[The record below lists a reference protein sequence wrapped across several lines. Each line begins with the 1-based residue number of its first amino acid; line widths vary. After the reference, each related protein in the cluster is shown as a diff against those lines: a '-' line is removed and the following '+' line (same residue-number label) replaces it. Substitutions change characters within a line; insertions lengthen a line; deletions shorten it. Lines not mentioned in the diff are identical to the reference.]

1 VPQPRAPSAR
11 YAHAVRAML
20 VVNPKATAT
29 SERLRDV
36 LTRALGS
43 DLKIDLAQTTH
54 RGHAIEYGAQA
65 AEAGIDLVV
74 VLGGDGT
81 INEVVNGLLGS
92 GPWKGQSPD
101 APALAVVPG
110 GSTNV
115 FSRALGIARDPVVA
129 TSELLDALR
138 AGRTRRIGL
147 GRVDDRWFTFTAG
160 LGLDAD
166 AVRRVELARAK
177 GRRAT
182 PTRYTRKT
190 LRALMAMDRR
200 HPTVTLEIPGEAPE
214 PGLFLGIAANTAP
227 WTYFRSK
234 PIVLTPDCSFD
245 TGLDLVATRRMGL
258 ISTLWA
264 TSGMLTPDGLRD
276 TRITRI
282 YHDLSEFRLTADH
295 PTYLQVDG
303 DYIGECAAAT
313 FRSVPSALRVIA

>member
-1 VPQPRAPSAR
+1 
-11 YAHAVRAML
+11 ML

-29 SERLRDV
+29 SERQRDV

-43 DLKIDLAQTTH
+43 DLKVDLAQTTH
-54 RGHAIEYGAQA
+54 RGHAIEYAAQA
-65 AEAGIDLVV
+65 AEAGLDLVV

-81 INEVVNGLLGS
+81 INEVVNGLLGP
-92 GPWKGQSPD
+92 GPWQGGSRD

-138 AGRTRRIGL
+138 VGRSRRIGL

-160 LGLDAD
+160 LGIDAD
-166 AVRRVELARAK
+166 AVRRVELARGK

-182 PTRYTRKT
+182 PTLYSRAT
-190 LRALMAMDRR
+190 LRALLAMDRG
-200 HPTVTLEIPGEAPE
+200 HAPLTLEIPGEEPE

-234 PIVLTPDCSFD
+234 PIVLTPDVSFD
-245 TGLDLVATRRMGL
+245 TGLDLVAMRRMRMMGA
-258 ISTLWA
+258 LWSM
-264 TSGMLTPDGLRD
+264 SGMITPRGIRGRH
-276 TRITRI
+276 TRIF
-282 YHDLSEFRLTADH
+282 HDLREFRLTGDQPMH
-295 PTYLQVDG
+295 LQVDG
-303 DYIGECAAAT
+303 DYIGECAGAT
-313 FRSVPSALRVIA
+313 FRSVPDALRVIA

>member
-1 VPQPRAPSAR
+1 
-11 YAHAVRAML
+11 ML

-29 SERLRDV
+29 SERHRDI

-43 DLKIDLAQTTH
+43 DLKVDLAQTTH
-54 RGHAIEYGAQA
+54 RGHATEYGAQA
-65 AEAGIDLVV
+65 AEAGIELVV

-92 GPWKGQSPD
+92 GPWQGQATD
-101 APALAVVPG
+101 APALAIVPG

-129 TSELLDALR
+129 TSELLEALR
-138 AGRTRRIGL
+138 AGRSRRIGL

-177 GRRAT
+177 GRRPT
-182 PTRYTRKT
+182 PTRYSRST
-190 LRALMAMDRR
+190 LRALLAMDRH
-200 HPTVTLEIPGEAPE
+200 HPTVTLELPGEAPE

-227 WTYFRSK
+227 WTYFRSR

-245 TGLDLVATRRMGL
+245 SGLDLVAMRRMGL
-258 ISTLWA
+258 MRTLWA
-264 TSGMLTPDGLRD
+264 TSGMITPDGLRD
-276 TRITRI
+276 NRSTRI
-282 YHDLSEFRLTADH
+282 YRDLREFRLVAEAPMH
-295 PTYLQVDG
+295 LQVDG
-303 DYIGECAAAT
+303 DYIGECADAT
-313 FRSVPSALRVIA
+313 FRAVPSALRVIA

>member
-1 VPQPRAPSAR
+1 M
-11 YAHAVRAML
+11 RAML
-20 VVNPKATAT
+20 VVNPQATAT
-29 SERLRDV
+29 SERQRDI

-54 RGHAIEYGAQA
+54 RGHAIEYAAQA
-65 AEAGIDLVV
+65 REQGLDIVV

-92 GPWKGQSPD
+92 DPWTGSAAD

-138 AGRTRRIGL
+138 AGRARRIGL

-160 LGLDAD
+160 LGIDAD
-166 AVRRVELARAK
+166 AVRRVEKARAK

-182 PTRYTRKT
+182 PSLYTRAT
-190 LRALMAMDRR
+190 VRALLAMDRR
-200 HPTVTLEIPGEAPE
+200 HPPLRLEIPGEEPE

-234 PIVLTPDCSFD
+234 PIVLTPDVTFD
-245 TGLDLVATRRMGL
+245 TGLDLVVLNRMGL
-258 ISTLWA
+258 MGTLWSA
-264 TSGMLTPDGLRD
+264 SGMITPSGIRGKRARRYCDLT
-276 TRITRI
+276 
-282 YHDLSEFRLTADH
+282 EFRLVADDPVH
-295 PTYLQVDG
+295 LQVDG
-303 DYIGECAAAT
+303 DYIGEVEQAT
-313 FRSVPSALRVIA
+313 FSAVPDCLRVIA